1 MVTLVSINIDPG
13 ILKYY
18 DVNIV
23 WAKVPYIINANGGVG
38 CY

>member
-1 MVTLVSINIDPG
+1 MMTLDSINIDTG
-13 ILKYY
+13 MIKHY
-18 DVNIV
+18 DINIF